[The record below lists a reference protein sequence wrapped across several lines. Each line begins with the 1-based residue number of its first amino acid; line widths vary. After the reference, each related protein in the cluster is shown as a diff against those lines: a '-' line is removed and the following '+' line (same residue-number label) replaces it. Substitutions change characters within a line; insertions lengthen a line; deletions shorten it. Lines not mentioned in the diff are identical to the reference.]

1 MPSEMI
7 QVRANVAHVL
17 SPGKLRNFP
26 RMKLWERGRL
36 GSSDGLSPVDKEAS
50 VSKQHVQGQGEQ
62 GGKRPE
68 NLQDT
73 AYKQVAEC

>member
-1 MPSEMI
+1 MPSEII
-7 QVRANVAHVL
+7 QVRANVARVL

-26 RMKLWERGRL
+26 RMKLWEQGRP
-36 GSSDGLSPVDKEAS
+36 GSSDGLSPIDKEAS

-62 GGKRPE
+62 GPEGPE

-73 AYKQVAEC
+73 AHKQVAEC

>member
-1 MPSEMI
+1 MPSEII
-7 QVRANVAHVL
+7 QVRANVARVL

-26 RMKLWERGRL
+26 RMKLWERGRP
-36 GSSDGLSPVDKEAS
+36 GSSDGLSPLDKEAS
-50 VSKQHVQGQGEQ
+50 VSKQHVQGQGER

-73 AYKQVAEC
+73 AHKQVAEC